1 MNPEVKKRLL
11 ECGYDYGFECPHF
24 ESTDTYP
31 DYIRETV
38 ENGIKRIKA
47 AENENT
53 FTFAFMTDIHYLP
66 MPHHDVLLQ
75 RNANAYRQI
84 EKETG
89 CTKLI
94 LGGDY
99 IIDSPRE
106 KKAAGYAGV
115 KEAFREFDYFPCN
128 GNHDN
133 GNLWDRF
140 MEREKPFDKF
150 TRKEIFDAF
159 YSGLSERG
167 ARFDENKD
175 NGLYYY
181 VDDDKTRVRYIC
193 LDICNAPDYYDETL
207 NGVHSFGQDQIDWF
221 INVALQTEYD
231 IIINT
236 HSVLRPIG
244 MTEDEKAKNQNSRLE
259 ILNFIVDAYKK
270 GEKLSGTLYEDDLKV
285 TVSADFGAE
294 NHGEIIAVMVGHF
307 HRDYLMAT
315 DSGIPYIATAN
326 LFLAECHEP
335 RNIGDETE
343 LLFDVATVDREARKI
358 TVTRIGSG
366 EDRTINY

>member
-11 ECGYDYGFECPHF
+11 ECGYDYGFECPRF

-38 ENGIKRIKA
+38 EKGIKKIKA

-66 MPHHDVLLQ
+66 LPHHDVLLE

-106 KKAAGYAGV
+106 LKASGYAGL
-115 KEAFREFDYFPCN
+115 KKAFRDFDYFPCN

-133 GNLWDRF
+133 GNLWDAF
-140 MEREKPFDKF
+140 MEREKPVDKF
-150 TRKEIFDAF
+150 TRKEVYDAF
-159 YSGLSERG
+159 YSHLSERG
-167 ARFDENKD
+167 AKFDDKHF
-175 NGLYYY
+175 GLYYY
-181 VDDDKTRVRYIC
+181 VDDPKTRVRYIC
-193 LDICNAPDYYDETL
+193 LDICNTPDYYDKEIKGAHT
-207 NGVHSFGQDQIDWF
+207 FGQSQVDWL

-231 IIINT
+231 IIIDT
-236 HSVLRPIG
+236 HSILLPIG
-244 MTEDEKAKNQNSRLE
+244 MTEEEKAKNQNHRLE
-259 ILNFIVDAYKK
+259 ILNFIVDSYNKGKK
-270 GEKLSGTLYEDDLKV
+270 LAGSFYEDDLKV
-285 TVSADFGAE
+285 VVDADFGAKK
-294 NHGEIIAVMVGHF
+294 HGEIIAVMVGHF
-307 HRDYLMAT
+307 HKDYLMASE
-315 DSGIPYIATAN
+315 SGIPYIATAN
-326 LFLAECHEP
+326 LLLAECHEA
-335 RNIGDETE
+335 RELGNEKE
-343 LLFDVATVDREARKI
+343 LLFDVVTVDRKKRRI

-366 EDRTINY
+366 EDRVIEY

>member
-1 MNPEVKKRLL
+1 MIRIGH
-11 ECGYDYGFECPHF
+11 GYDVHKL
-24 ESTDTYP
+24 
-31 DYIRETV
+31 V
-38 ENGIKRIKA
+38 EGR
-47 AENENT
+47 
-53 FTFAFMTDIHYLP
+53 
-66 MPHHDVLLQ
+66 
-75 RNANAYRQI
+75 
-84 EKETG
+84 
-89 CTKLI
+89 KLI

-106 KKAAGYAGV
+106 KKAKGYANIKKV
-115 KEAFREFDYFPCN
+115 FADFDYFPCN

-150 TRKEIFDAF
+150 TRKEIYDTF
-159 YSGLSERG
+159 YSELSARG

-175 NGLYYY
+175 KGLYYY

-193 LDICNAPDYYDETL
+193 LDICNTPDYYDETL
-207 NGVHSFGQDQIDWF
+207 NGAHTFGQDQIDWF

-244 MTEDEKAKNQNSRLE
+244 MTEEEKAKNQNSRLE
-259 ILNFIVDAYKK
+259 ILNFIVDAYNK
-270 GEKLSGTLYEDDLKV
+270 GERLSGTYYEDDLKV
-285 TVSADFGAE
+285 TVDTDFGAE

-343 LLFDVATVDREARKI
+343 LLFDVVTVDRERRKI

-366 EDRTINY
+366 KGRTINY

>member
-1 MNPEVKKRLL
+1 MDPEVKRRLL

-106 KKAAGYAGV
+106 KKASGYAGV
-115 KEAFREFDYFPCN
+115 KEAFKDFDYFPCN

-150 TRKEIFDAF
+150 TRKEIYDTF
-159 YSGLSERG
+159 YSELSARG

-175 NGLYYY
+175 KGLYYY

-193 LDICNAPDYYDETL
+193 LDICNTPDYYDETL
-207 NGVHSFGQDQIDWF
+207 NGAHTFGQDQIDWF

-244 MTEDEKAKNQNSRLE
+244 MTEEEKAKNQNSRLE
-259 ILNFIVDAYKK
+259 ILNFIVDAYNK
-270 GEKLSGTLYEDDLKV
+270 GERLSGTYYEDDLKV
-285 TVSADFGAE
+285 TVDTDFGAE

-343 LLFDVATVDREARKI
+343 LLFDVVTVDRERRKI

>member
-24 ESTDTYP
+24 DSTDTYP
-31 DYIRETV
+31 DYIKETV

-66 MPHHDVLLQ
+66 LAHHDVLLQ
-75 RNANAYRQI
+75 RNANSYRQI

-115 KEAFREFDYFPCN
+115 KEAFKNFDYFPCN

-133 GNLWDRF
+133 GDLWDRF

-150 TRKEIFDAF
+150 TRKEIFDIF
-159 YSGLSERG
+159 YSHLSARG
-167 ARFDENKD
+167 AKFDEKKD
-175 NGLYYY
+175 CGLYYY
-181 VDDDKTRVRYIC
+181 VDDDKTKVRYIC
-193 LDICNAPDYYDETL
+193 LDICNTPDYYDEILGGAHT
-207 NGVHSFGQDQIDWF
+207 FGQDQIDWL

-231 IIINT
+231 VIIDT
-236 HSVLRPIG
+236 HSVLRPVG
-244 MTEDEKAKNQNSRLE
+244 MTEEEKAKNQNFRLE

-270 GEKLSGTLYEDDLKV
+270 GEKLSGTFYEDDFKV
-285 TVSADFGAE
+285 TVDADFGAKK
-294 NHGEIIAVMVGHF
+294 HGEIIAVMVGHF
-307 HRDYLMAT
+307 HRDYLMT
-315 DSGIPYIATAN
+315 TESGIPYIATAN
-326 LFLAECHEP
+326 LFLAECHVP
-335 RNIGDETE
+335 RNIGDSTE
-343 LLFDVATVDREARKI
+343 LLFDIVTVDRKMRKI

-366 EDRTINY
+366 EDRIISY